1 MKKLFFI
8 LPIVIGSIISCSKSS
23 DGGGSTTPAPPPTPA
38 ETSVAFTINASNNSV
53 SLTNGFAVT
62 ATLTSIMPSSKG
74 ITIETTVVDQT
85 NSANIAQ
92 SAAITSTAAVNN
104 LQLVNLPQQHWCTAT
119 IKVSSVATPSNSA
132 SQSFT
137 VVYK

>member
-1 MKKLFFI
+1 MKKIFFI

-23 DGGGSTTPAPPPTPA
+23 DGGSSTPTPPAA
-38 ETSVAFTINASNNSV
+38 ETPVAFTINASNNSV

-74 ITIETTVVDQT
+74 ITIETTLVNQT
-85 NSANIAQ
+85 TSSNIAQ

-104 LQLVNLPQQHWCTAT
+104 LQLVNLPQQHFCTAT

>member
-23 DGGGSTTPAPPPTPA
+23 DGGGSTTPTPPAA
-38 ETSVAFTINASNNSV
+38 ETPVAFTINASNNSV

-74 ITIETTVVDQT
+74 ITIETTLVNQT
-85 NSANIAQ
+85 TSSNIAQ
-92 SAAITSTAAVNN
+92 SAAITSTAAINN
-104 LQLVNLPQQHWCTAT
+104 LQLVNLPQQHFCTAT
-119 IKVSSVATPSNSA
+119 IKVSSVATPSNNA
-132 SQSFT
+132 TQSFT